1 MGYIDWPF
9 ESPSEER
16 ERQRGAL
23 AEYRAAVGYLIQMYD
38 THFDAQHVSSAADFE
53 VAIEELRDLQ
63 TRLWAP
69 TATEVAID
77 DGPTDEWG
85 TQLRMNWR
93 RA

>member
-23 AEYRAAVGYLIQMYD
+23 AEYRAAVGYLVQMFD
-38 THFDAQHVSSAADFE
+38 TEGSTPADFD
-53 VAIEELRDLQ
+53 VAVEELRDLQ

>member
-23 AEYRAAVGYLIQMYD
+23 AEYRAAVGYLVQMFD
-38 THFDAQHVSSAADFE
+38 TVGTDNADFD
-53 VAIEELRDLQ
+53 VAVEELRDLQ
-63 TRLWAP
+63 IRLWAP
-69 TATEVAID
+69 KQE